1 MYLHHLMM
9 FHGFY
14 AKSHLFQVDM
24 VEAGADLELVE
35 DSGAVEP
42 GRASVRTLICS
53 LALCPVYIII
63 I

>member
-1 MYLHHLMM
+1 M

-24 VEAGADLELVE
+24 VEAGADLEVVE

-42 GRASVRTLICS
+42 GRASVRTLICI